1 MTAVIP
7 RPIRPYP
14 VRRSPRGAAFLPEDQ
29 RRTRSVGMRL
39 IAWRE

>member
-14 VRRSPRGAAFLPEDQ
+14 VRRSPRGAAFLGYL
-29 RRTRSVGMRL
+29 RTSDVPGRSGCG
-39 IAWRE
+39 